1 MACHGQAP
9 RGASEPPEV
18 RVTGRDPQ
26 IAKKK
31 KGPKEA
37 LSKSCSKPFLK
48 LLNYRYSLRV

>member
-9 RGASEPPEV
+9 WGASEPPEV

-31 KGPKEA
+31 KKDQKM
-37 LSKSCSKPFLK
+37 LF
-48 LLNYRYSLRV
+48 